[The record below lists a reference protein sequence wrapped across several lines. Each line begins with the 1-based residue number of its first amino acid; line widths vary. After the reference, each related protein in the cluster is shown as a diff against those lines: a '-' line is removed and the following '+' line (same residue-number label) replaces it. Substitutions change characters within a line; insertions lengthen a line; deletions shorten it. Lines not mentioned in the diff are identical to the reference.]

1 MELRERL
8 ESIDCDSVDRFSFAG
23 VDTFAKIANIYDP
36 DTFTI
41 VFECNSQL
49 IKLNVR
55 LDGIDAP
62 ERKSNIPAEA
72 AACQAGILRL
82 EEIIK
87 DKVVRV
93 VIGKYDK
100 YGRPLATLYSLEPIE
115 DDITC
120 INDYLIR
127 YRYVK
132 PYDGGKKSIWSDE
145 ELSVVG
151 TKND

>member
-1 MELRERL
+1 M
-8 ESIDCDSVDRFSFAG
+8 
-23 VDTFAKIANIYDP
+23 
-36 DTFTI
+36 
-41 VFECNSQL
+41 
-49 IKLNVR
+49 
-55 LDGIDAP
+55 
-62 ERKSNIPAEA
+62 
-72 AACQAGILRL
+72 RL

-132 PYDGGKKSIWSDE
+132 PYDGGGKSIWSDE

>member
-55 LDGIDAP
+55 LNGIDAQSVNQTFQ
-62 ERKSNIPAEA
+62 RKQPRV
-72 AACQAGILRL
+72 RL
-82 EEIIK
+82 GFC
-87 DKVVRV
+87 V
-93 VIGKYDK
+93 
-100 YGRPLATLYSLEPIE
+100 S
-115 DDITC
+115 
-120 INDYLIR
+120 
-127 YRYVK
+127 
-132 PYDGGKKSIWSDE
+132 KK
-145 ELSVVG
+145 L
-151 TKND
+151 